1 MITAFVFV
9 KAEPRATAALGQQIA
24 DIPGVRE
31 CFSTMGEWDLTAL
44 LWVENHDEIAR
55 IVPEHISML
64 PGVLATNTVI
74 AYRAYSTRDQNLV

>member
-1 MITAFVFV
+1 
-9 KAEPRATAALGQQIA
+9 
-24 DIPGVRE
+24 
-31 CFSTMGEWDLTAL
+31 MGEWDLTAL